1 MSTNMPETVPKPKP
15 EAEEI
20 TFEHLIRKVSQAE
33 EALEGHERQVSVQTR
48 RLKQAWKAGWTPAR
62 VLSAGLVS
70 GFLVG
75 RAEPLAKVGGVRW
88 MQMITSLSGLFA
100 SIRAASAAD
109 EAEEAADDAGHEA
122 DAAKGAADVAAQTG
136 GDDDNDGE
144 APRRV
149 GPADRVR
156 AARPH
161 TGEWSSEPRPA
172 EAATEVS
179 ERYIAR

>member
-1 MSTNMPETVPKPKP
+1 MSTPKP
-15 EAEEI
+15 EEI

-33 EALEGHERQVSVQTR
+33 EALERRERRVGEHVR
-48 RLKQAWKAGWTPAR
+48 RLKHAWKAGWTPAR

-88 MQMITSLSGLFA
+88 MQMITTLSGLFS
-100 SIRAASAAD
+100 SIQAAAAATEAGEAAD
-109 EAEEAADDAGHEA
+109 EAGHEA
-122 DAAKGAADVAAQTG
+122 AMAEGSADVAAQTG
-136 GDDDNDGE
+136 TDGDGE
-144 APRRV
+144 PTTRV

-156 AARPH
+156 GARPH

-179 ERYIAR
+179 ERDTGR

>member
-1 MSTNMPETVPKPKP
+1 MSTP
-15 EAEEI
+15 EAGEEI

-33 EALEGHERQVSVQTR
+33 EALEDHERRVGTQTR
-48 RLKQAWKAGWTPAR
+48 RLKLAWKAGWTPAR
-62 VLSAGLVS
+62 VLAAGLVS

-75 RAEPLAKVGGVRW
+75 RAEPLAKVGGARW
-88 MQMITSLSGLFA
+88 LQMITTLSGLFS
-100 SIRAASAAD
+100 SIQAATAAD
-109 EAEEAADDAGHEA
+109 EAEDAADEAGHEA
-122 DAAKGAADVAAQTG
+122 DMAEGAADVAAQTG
-136 GDDDNDGE
+136 GGE

-179 ERYIAR
+179 ERYTSR

>member
-1 MSTNMPETVPKPKP
+1 MSTPKPGD
-15 EAEEI
+15 EI

-33 EALEGHERQVSVQTR
+33 EALEGHERQVGAQTR

-88 MQMITSLSGLFA
+88 MQMITTLSGLFS
-100 SIRAASAAD
+100 SIQAAASAS
-109 EAEEAADDAGHEA
+109 EAGEAADEAGHEA
-122 DAAKGAADVAAQTG
+122 DAAEGAADVAAQTG
-136 GDDDNDGE
+136 RDDDGE

-179 ERYIAR
+179 ERYTAR

>member
-1 MSTNMPETVPKPKP
+1 MSTPKP
-15 EAEEI
+15 EQV
-20 TFEHLIRKVSQAE
+20 TFNHLIRKVRHAE
-33 EALEGHERQVSVQTR
+33 DALERRERRVGEQAR
-48 RLKQAWKAGWTPAR
+48 RLKLAWKAGWTPAR
-62 VLSAGLVS
+62 VLAAGLVS

-88 MQMITSLSGLFA
+88 MQMITSLSGLFS
-100 SIRAASAAD
+100 SIRAATAAD
-109 EAEEAADDAGHEA
+109 EAEEAADEAGHEA
-122 DAAKGAADVAAQTG
+122 DAAEGAADVAAQTG
-136 GDDDNDGE
+136 RDDDGE
-144 APRRV
+144 VPRRV

-179 ERYIAR
+179 ERYNAR